1 MRLAFADWLTSRD
14 NPLTARVIV
23 NRIWQHHFG
32 KGIVE
37 TPDNFGKMG
46 GAPSNQELLDFLAV
60 DFMDHGWTAKRLH
73 KMIMMSSVYGQSSR
87 QEGDVATARK
97 VDPENKLLW
106 RMNLRRLEAEPLR
119 DSILAAAG
127 QLDLTMGGPPVLLQM
142 RTDGLETVSPKETPA
157 NQHRRSVYLL
167 ARRTYPLT
175 MLGLFD
181 FPVIDA
187 NCTRRVPSATPLQA
201 LTLMNDE
208 FVVDSSAQM
217 AERAIKIAGE
227 SAPTAKKIEALY
239 SIALLRKPTDAEIV
253 TCEEH
258 LKKQHDLFTRAN
270 LKPSEADQKAF
281 DTLSQ
286 ALLSSNEFLY
296 ID

>member
-1 MRLAFADWLTSRD
+1 M
-14 NPLTARVIV
+14 

-46 GAPSNQELLDFLAV
+46 AQPSNQELLDWLAV
-60 DFMDHGWTAKRLH
+60 NFMENGWTAKRLH
-73 KMIMMSSVYGQSSR
+73 KMILMSTVYRQSSE
-87 QEGDVATARK
+87 QANPTARAA
-97 VDPENKLLW
+97 DPENKLLW
-106 RMNLRRLEAEPLR
+106 RMNLLRLEAEALR
-119 DSILAAAG
+119 DSILSASG
-127 QLDLTMGGPPVLLQM
+127 SLDLTIGGPPVLLQM
-142 RTDGLETVSPKETPA
+142 RSDGLETVSPKETAA
-157 NQHRRSVYLL
+157 NQNRRSVYLL

-187 NCTRRVPSATPLQA
+187 NCTRRVPSSTPLQA

-208 FVVDSSAQM
+208 FVVQSAEQM
-217 AERAIKIAGE
+217 AQRAIKSAGDG
-227 SAPTAKKIEALY
+227 AADAKKIEALY
-239 SIALLRKPTDAEIV
+239 SIALLRMPTEAEIRIS
-253 TCEEH
+253 EEH
-258 LKKQHDLFTRAN
+258 LKKQQELFAQAN
-270 LKPSEADQKAF
+270 VTPGEADRRAF